1 MSVALIDTL
10 FDRAEI
16 GKQDSDFSYFFDLLL
31 LGEALSKTIVVAM
44 LSGIDQDVTGHR
56 YRLGHKLVRANG
68 LGDWAEVLN
77 DALSG
82 PASQYLIDDA
92 QPERMEL
99 TRNCSEGEWQYNCVS
114 ALKRALDAL
123 DIEAETVPRRSD
135 MKRWFRLFVTLRNK
149 TRGHG
154 ATRPYTTG
162 QAAVHLYDSVRILYD
177 NCHLFQ
183 RQWAYLHRNISG
195 KYRVTSISQTSDL
208 FDHLKRESTHSLD
221 NGVYV
226 HFGSPRFIPLIISDP
241 EISDF
246 FLPNGGFNDKNFE
259 LLSYSTDD
267 KLSLDS
273 TPYLSEPG
281 GLIGS
286 ETQGHGSLLPK
297 GNCFTNVPDPT
308 TDYVARAA
316 LENDLFELLMD
327 DRHPVITLQGAGGV
341 GKTSATI
348 QVINRLYQERRFELM
363 VWFSARDIDL
373 LPSGP
378 RMVRPGVLSP
388 DDVSSQYAAFVL
400 PEHEIT
406 DRNFKAKEYFQEQ
419 LQSSDGG
426 SCLFVF
432 DNFETVQ
439 NPVEMFTWLEY
450 FIRPP
455 NKILIT
461 TRLRDFKGD
470 YPLEVQGMTE
480 PEARTLIEQTSSQL
494 HITHLMS
501 RENVDDVISESGGHP
516 YVIKILLGEVAN
528 EKRFRSPR
536 QVVAGS
542 EEILTALFE
551 RTFKALSPCGQRM
564 FMTLAGWNSAVPRI
578 ALEAVLI
585 RSTEERSEVGK
596 AIESLLHYSLAES
609 RIAEVDGQE
618 FMSLPLA
625 ASAFGKQQLQI
636 NVLKS
641 AIQADV
647 QILQMFSPS
656 SIADV
661 NLNISKGIESCIRRV
676 SDRIDRGAQF
686 SEYAPIVEMV
696 CRNYNPGWLLLAQW
710 RLERGT
716 DEDIRE
722 SISNIESFLQR
733 DQNGP
738 DSARAWNMLARARFR
753 LQDHLGEIHAFVE
766 RAQFDTVPF
775 YDVSNT
781 ANLLN
786 RRYLELDLEVDGKRQ
801 LAQRLLDRLEA
812 RISEAK
818 PDDLS
823 RMAWLALHLSRE
835 DKATEFTVMG
845 LSSDP
850 DNQHCLRIA
859 ERMGIS
865 ESLWATADVALD

>member
-1 MSVALIDTL
+1 MSMTFIDTL
-10 FDRAEI
+10 FERADI
-16 GKQDSDFSYFFDLLL
+16 DKQDSDFSYFFSLLL
-31 LGEALSKTIVVAM
+31 TGEALAKTIALGT
-44 LSGIDQDVTGHR
+44 LSAIEHDVNGHR
-56 YRLGHKLVRANG
+56 YRLLHKLVRANG
-68 LGDWAEVLN
+68 LGDWADVFH

-82 PASQYLIDDA
+82 PASQYLLA
-92 QPERMEL
+92 EVQPERMEL
-99 TRNCSEGEWQYNCVS
+99 TRNCSEGEWQYGCVS
-114 ALKRALDAL
+114 ALKSALDAL
-123 DIEAETVPRRSD
+123 DIESETVPHRSD

-154 ATRPYTTG
+154 ATRPHATSP
-162 QAAVHLYDSVRILYD
+162 AAVHLYDSLRILYD
-177 NCHLFQ
+177 NCRLFE
-183 RQWAYLHRNISG
+183 RQWVYLHRNISG
-195 KYRVTSISQTSDL
+195 KYRVTSISRETDL
-208 FDHLKRESTHSLD
+208 FDHLRRESTHSLD
-221 NGVYV
+221 NGVYIYLRE
-226 HFGSPRFIPLIISDP
+226 PRLVPLMISDP
-241 EISDF
+241 ELTDC
-246 FLPNGGFNDKNFE
+246 FLPNGGFSDKNFE
-259 LLSYSTDD
+259 LLSYATDD
-267 KLSLDS
+267 KQSADS
-273 TPYLSEPG
+273 TPYLTEPG

-286 ETQGHGSLLPK
+286 ETQGHGLLLPK
-297 GNCFTNVPDPT
+297 GNSFTNVPDPA
-308 TDYVARAA
+308 TDYVARDA
-316 LENDLFELLMD
+316 LESDLFDLLID
-327 DRHPVITLQGAGGV
+327 DRHPVITLRGAGGV
-341 GKTSATI
+341 GKTSSTI
-348 QVINRLYQERRFELM
+348 QVINRLYQEHRFELI

-388 DDVSSQYAAFVL
+388 DDVSNQYAAFVL
-400 PEHEIT
+400 PEHQIA
-406 DRNFKAKEYFQEQ
+406 DRAFKAKEYFQEQ
-419 LQSSDGG
+419 LQRSDGG

-439 NPVEMFTWLEY
+439 NPLEMFNWLEY
-450 FIRPP
+450 LIRSP

-480 PEARTLIEQTSSQL
+480 PEARRLIEQTSSQL
-494 HITHLMS
+494 NITPLLS
-501 RENVDDVISESGGHP
+501 RDNIDEVISESGGHP

-528 EKRFRSPR
+528 EGRFRSPR

-636 NVLKS
+636 HVLKS

-647 QILQMFSPS
+647 EILQMFSPS
-656 SIADV
+656 SLADV
-661 NLNISKGIESCIRRV
+661 NLNISKGMESCIRRI
-676 SDRIDRGAQF
+676 SDRIDRGEQF

-716 DEDIRE
+716 DEDIKE
-722 SISNIESFLQR
+722 AILNIESFLQV
-733 DQNGP
+733 DQSGP
-738 DSARAWNMLARARFR
+738 DSARAWNMLARARCR
-753 LQDHLGEIHAFVE
+753 LQDYLGEIHAFVE
-766 RAQFDTVPF
+766 RAQFDAVPF

-786 RRYLELDLEVDGKRQ
+786 RRYLELGLEVDGKRQ

-812 RISEAK
+812 RIGEAK

-835 DKATEFTVMG
+835 DKAADFTVKG
-845 LSSDP
+845 LSMDP

-859 ERMGIS
+859 ERIGIS
-865 ESLWATADVALD
+865 EQL

>member
-1 MSVALIDTL
+1 
-10 FDRAEI
+10 
-16 GKQDSDFSYFFDLLL
+16 
-31 LGEALSKTIVVAM
+31 
-44 LSGIDQDVTGHR
+44 
-56 YRLGHKLVRANG
+56 
-68 LGDWAEVLN
+68 
-77 DALSG
+77 
-82 PASQYLIDDA
+82 
-92 QPERMEL
+92 MEF
-99 TRNCSEGEWQYNCVS
+99 TRNCSEGEWQFDCVS
-114 ALKRALDAL
+114 ALKSALEAL
-123 DIEAETVPRRSD
+123 DIESETVPSRSD
-135 MKRWFRLFVTLRNK
+135 IKRWFRLFVTLRNK

-154 ATRPYTTG
+154 ATRPHSTG
-162 QAAVHLYDSVRILYD
+162 QASVHLHHSLRTLYD

-183 RQWAYLHRNISG
+183 REWAYLYRNISG
-195 KYRVTSISQTSDL
+195 KYRVTSISLDSNQ
-208 FDHLKRESTHSLD
+208 FAHLRQESTHSLD
-221 NGVYV
+221 DGVYI
-226 HFGSPRFIPLIISDP
+226 HLGSPRLVQLMVSDA
-241 EISDF
+241 ELSDF
-246 FLPNGGFNDKNFE
+246 FLPNGGFSDKNFE
-259 LLSYSTDD
+259 LLSYATDN
-267 KLSLDS
+267 KQPADS
-273 TPYLSEPG
+273 TPYLTEPG

-286 ETQGHGSLLPK
+286 ETQGHGLLLSR
-297 GNCFTNVPDPT
+297 GNCFTNVPDPA
-308 TDYVARAA
+308 TDYVARTT
-316 LENDLFELLMD
+316 LENDLFDLLVD

-348 QVINRLYQERRFELM
+348 QVINRLYENDRFELI

-388 DDVSSQYAAFVL
+388 DDVSIQYGAFVL
-400 PEHEIT
+400 PANQVT
-406 DRNFKAKEYFQEQ
+406 DRDFKPKEYFQEQ
-419 LQSSDGG
+419 LQRSDGG

-439 NPVEMFTWLEY
+439 NPVEMFNWLEY
-450 FIRPP
+450 FIRSP

-494 HITHLMS
+494 NIAHLLS
-501 RENVDDVISESGGHP
+501 RDNIDEVVTESGGHP

-596 AIESLLHYSLAES
+596 AIESLLHYSLVES
-609 RIAEVDGQE
+609 RIAEADGQE
-618 FMSLPLA
+618 FVSLPLA

-661 NLNISKGIESCIRRV
+661 NLNISKGIESCIRRI
-676 SDRIDRGAQF
+676 SERIDRGEQF

-716 DEDIRE
+716 DEDIQE
-722 SISNIESFLQR
+722 AIANIESFLQR

-753 LQDHLGEIHAFVE
+753 LQDYLGEIHAFVE
-766 RAQFDTVPF
+766 RAQFDAVPF

-781 ANLLN
+781 ANFLN

-801 LAQRLLDRLEA
+801 LAQRLLERLEA

-823 RMAWLALHLSRE
+823 RMAWLALHLLQE
-835 DKATEFTVMG
+835 DKAKEFTIKG
-845 LSSDP
+845 LSADP
-850 DNQHCLRIA
+850 DNQHCLGIA
-859 ERMGIS
+859 ERMGIN
-865 ESLWATADVALD
+865 EQLWAAGEVPLN